1 MKKKKDLDLAPSR
14 RERKTLGQYILLF
27 FLVLYTLFCAL
38 PIVLVF
44 VAAFSDEKTIV
55 QNGFSFIPKKWSLDG
70 INAVLRYGKQ
80 LATSYG
86 VTIFIT
92 VVGTLVGLLI
102 MAMFAYSIS
111 RKDFM
116 LGKFLSVYL
125 LIPMLFS
132 GGQLSCYI
140 IYTSMYGLKDN
151 IALLILPLCV
161 STMNVIILR
170 TYIANSI
177 PEPVTIKVTRACFN
191 LANPDSEQVK
201 KVQDAI
207 NEYIKDKINV
217 QIELTDIGSGEY
229 TEKANLA
236 LANNEINLLWTAS
249 WESTIGTNDLV
260 PANAVYDITDLLP
273 GTPLYESMDEGQWE
287 ATKYDGKNYFV
298 PVYKDN
304 VEGYDVMFRKDLV
317 DKYGWDISS
326 VKTLADLEPML
337 ADLEAEGLKYPYLSQ
352 KTAMF
357 YRYYINDFDF
367 FTADSQSN
375 WVAVDRSTNE
385 VVDTVLTDQ
394 YKEFC
399 TLMAKWAEAGYIS
412 EDEVTKT
419 TTDTT
424 TQTQDWG
431 ISWWTDIPVNAEAN
445 SRYNQEV
452 VMTPITDRWAH
463 STSALGSCYAVTA
476 NSTPEEAQACVD
488 FLGLLYTDS
497 KLADLYTFGIEGE
510 DFNYVD
516 GKVEQT
522 DAGKYNHSM
531 WESASATIVTPLT
544 TEPDDKAELYK
555 DFNGGANTSCAAGF
569 RFDKSEVADKY
580 AACQNVFNEYGFALE
595 NGGYGVDQ
603 IEDTIAQYQAALD
616 EAGYQD
622 VLAAFQAQYDEWKA
636 ENGSETTDESVEEES
651 SSVAE

>member
-1 MKKKKDLDLAPSR
+1 MK
-14 RERKTLGQYILLF
+14 RKLF
-27 FLVLYTLFCAL
+27 AVSM
-38 PIVLVF
+38 
-44 VAAFSDEKTIV
+44 AA
-55 QNGFSFIPKKWSLDG
+55 
-70 INAVLRYGKQ
+70 AM
-80 LATSYG
+80 ATSC
-86 VTIFIT
+86 FA
-92 VVGTLVGLLI
+92 GT
-102 MAMFAYSIS
+102 AFASDS
-111 RKDFM
+111 
-116 LGKFLSVYL
+116 
-125 LIPMLFS
+125 
-132 GGQLSCYI
+132 
-140 IYTSMYGLKDN
+140 
-151 IALLILPLCV
+151 
-161 STMNVIILR
+161 
-170 TYIANSI
+170 
-177 PEPVTIKVTRACFN
+177 EPVTIKVTRACFN

-304 VEGYDVMFRKDLV
+304 TEGFDVMFRKDLV

-399 TLMAKWAEAGYIS
+399 TLMAKWAEADIVVYIGCG
-412 EDEVTKT
+412 ERGNEM
-419 TTDTT
+419 TD
-424 TQTQDWG
+424 
-431 ISWWTDIPVNAEAN
+431 VLNEF
-445 SRYNQEV
+445 
-452 VMTPITDRWAH
+452 
-463 STSALGSCYAVTA
+463 
-476 NSTPEEAQACVD
+476 PELKD
-488 FLGLLYTDS
+488 PKS
-497 KLADLYTFGIEGE
+497 GE
-510 DFNYVD
+510 SLMYRTVL
-516 GKVEQT
+516 
-522 DAGKYNHSM
+522 
-531 WESASATIVTPLT
+531 I
-544 TEPDDKAELYK
+544 
-555 DFNGGANTSCAAGF
+555 ANTSDMPVAAREASIYIGITIAEYYRDMGYSVAIMADSTSRWAEALREMSGRLEEMPGEEGYPAYLASRLAQF
-569 RFDKSEVADKY
+569 YERAGRTISLGKEGRLGALSAIGAVSPPGGDISEPVSQATLRIVKVFWCLDSSLAYKRHFPAINWLQSYSLYVDRLEDWYAENVDKEFPQLRARTIALLQEESE
-580 AACQNVFNEYGFALE
+580 LE
-595 NGGYGVDQ
+595 EVVQLVGVDGLSH
-603 IEDTIAQYQAALD
+603 EDRLKLEAAKSIREDYLHQNAFHEVDTYTSLKKQYELLKMILTYHELSREAVAKGANFNAILELPVRESIGRFKYVEEKDID
-616 EAGYQD
+616 EAYKD
-622 VLAAFQAQYDEWKA
+622 IMEEMRKSISALNAKEA
-636 ENGSETTDESVEEES
+636 EDDD
-651 SSVAE
+651 